1 MYRRPATNVTYMFL
15 EQMRSWS
22 DALSIC
28 NKLGGILAEME
39 SKGEEEDILQEMAR
53 INSTALWVE
62 TRVFEAEVVGSVSC
76 FQIGGWDSY

>member
-22 DALSIC
+22 DARSIC
-28 NKLGGILAEME
+28 NMLGGILAEME

-62 TRVFEAEVVGSVSC
+62 TRVFEAEVVG
-76 FQIGGWDSY
+76 